1 MINIDKDYLITVDLK
16 NTKVKSDKTIFFY
29 NTDLNICNIFIKLIC
44 TDEDKTIPDDLIVEF
59 AVLKPETD
67 EFKPLDATL
76 ISKEDLLYQVDL
88 TTDYFDIVGKYSCEI
103 RVSGTIENESKC
115 FTSEEFDYVVRP
127 NITAKLNKKI
137 KNDKNLP
144 ILEKLIKDVKE
155 ITDGINKNEIQMKRD
170 ENLVGDNKT
179 IVGAINQLREDV
191 NSGGKVELT
200 DYQKKT
206 DDNLATEEKT
216 IVGAVNEINSKT
228 ITLEKDDTSF
238 NGVDDTIHN
247 ELNTNDKTIIGGI
260 NEVNSQCKDIAKQTI
275 VENNKLYLVKADG
288 TKLDE
293 GTTLPTSSGSVDLSN
308 YVTKEDGKGLSTN
321 DYTTAEKEK
330 LAILENYNDTDIK
343 EKINNK
349 ADKNEFYYNYKQAKA
364 KNAVAIFLDDVTDD
378 LYTNREKFKTRGIK
392 ITGGLRL
399 DGVSDSGFSPSVSS
413 DGGVSFPTTYAH
425 IKELQDDYGIDFA
438 YHGTKHGNNWGTTWS
453 ISEDINAF
461 LESTS
466 QHGIKIMGYIGP
478 NGANLP
484 DESKDK
490 FLWRRNGITGNT
502 TAKPSMF
509 FYPENHINLDTIKTA
524 SIFESIKKSIDTLAT
539 KEGHVLALT
548 GHVPTVINL
557 DNFWSLIDYI
567 ISKGIDII
575 TATEARMR
583 YGYAIARL
591 PEKTMIDD
599 ILDISGKGNY
609 VLPNYFAMTESGVIK
624 SNYCPVRWIDVS
636 NINNANINNIENF
649 EFGTTIVSSGS
660 IDLMNGIPTVGTTFI
675 NRYGKNGEDFMIYRA
690 YNDAGLFFRDV
701 KTRQRWDK
709 FAIVSTTVPISPTA
723 TGYIGEMAVD
733 TNYLYVCVASNSW
746 IRIAKDSTWE

>member
-1 MINIDKDYLITVDLK
+1 MSDKMKVRDGNDGYSYPYTSPDIVIDKNGK
-16 NTKVKSDKTIFFY
+16 SNTKKFEEI
-29 NTDLNICNIFIKLIC
+29 
-44 TDEDKTIPDDLIVEF
+44 
-59 AVLKPETD
+59 
-67 EFKPLDATL
+67 DA
-76 ISKEDLLYQVDL
+76 Q
-88 TTDYFDIVGKYSCEI
+88 F
-103 RVSGTIENESKC
+103 
-115 FTSEEFDYVVRP
+115 
-127 NITAKLNKKI
+127 
-137 KNDKNLP
+137 
-144 ILEKLIKDVKE
+144 
-155 ITDGINKNEIQMKRD
+155 
-170 ENLVGDNKT
+170 
-179 IVGAINQLREDV
+179 
-191 NSGGKVELT
+191 
-200 DYQKKT
+200 
-206 DDNLATEEKT
+206 
-216 IVGAVNEINSKT
+216 
-228 ITLEKDDTSF
+228 
-238 NGVDDTIHN
+238 
-247 ELNTNDKTIIGGI
+247 
-260 NEVNSQCKDIAKQTI
+260 KDIAKRTI

-293 GTTLPTSSGSVDLSN
+293 GTTLPTSSESVDLSN

-364 KNAVAIFLDDVTDD
+364 KNVVAIFLDDVTDD

-490 FLWRRNGITGNT
+490 FLWRRNGMTGNT

-509 FYPENHINLDTIKTA
+509 FYPEDHINLDTIKTA

-548 GHVPTVINL
+548 GHVPIVINL

-709 FAIVSTTVPISPTA
+709 FAIVSTTVPTSPTA

-733 TNYLYVCVASNSW
+733 TNYLYVCIASNSW

>member
-1 MINIDKDYLITVDLK
+1 MRDYDIESDLKQEKFQNIKLVQGDRGNKIKINIYEDGQPVDLAGCSITAKYKRSDGKTVDGTVENKTDNYFYAVMDSDITKVAGTLKMLFTIEKDDVKVSTFMLLADVREGIGENTGSSGGDTEVTVDLK
-16 NTKVKSDKTIFFY
+16 
-29 NTDLNICNIFIKLIC
+29 
-44 TDEDKTIPDDLIVEF
+44 
-59 AVLKPETD
+59 
-67 EFKPLDATL
+67 
-76 ISKEDLLYQVDL
+76 
-88 TTDYFDIVGKYSCEI
+88 
-103 RVSGTIENESKC
+103 
-115 FTSEEFDYVVRP
+115 
-127 NITAKLNKKI
+127 
-137 KNDKNLP
+137 
-144 ILEKLIKDVKE
+144 
-155 ITDGINKNEIQMKRD
+155 
-170 ENLVGDNKT
+170 
-179 IVGAINQLREDV
+179 
-191 NSGGKVELT
+191 

-206 DDNLATEEKT
+206 DNGLETKNKY
-216 IVGAVNEINSKT
+216 IVGA
-228 ITLEKDDTSF
+228 
-238 NGVDDTIHN
+238 
-247 ELNTNDKTIIGGI
+247 I
-260 NEVNSQCKDIAKQTI
+260 NEVNSQCKDIAKRTI

-293 GTTLPTSSGSVDLSN
+293 GTTLPTSSESVDLSN

-364 KNAVAIFLDDVTDD
+364 KNVVAIFLDDVTDD

-490 FLWRRNGITGNT
+490 FLWRRNGMTGNT

-509 FYPENHINLDTIKTA
+509 FYPEDHINLDTIKTA

-548 GHVPTVINL
+548 GHVPIVINL

-709 FAIVSTTVPISPTA
+709 FAIVSTTVPTSPTA

-733 TNYLYVCVASNSW
+733 TNYLYVCIASNSW

>member
-1 MINIDKDYLITVDLK
+1 MRDYDIESDLKQEKFQSIKLVQGDRGNKIKINVYEDGQPVNLAGCSVTAKYKRADGEVVDGTVENKTDNYFYAVMDNNITKVAGTLKMLFNIENGDVKVSTFLLLADVREGIGENTGSSGGDTEVTVDLK
-16 NTKVKSDKTIFFY
+16 
-29 NTDLNICNIFIKLIC
+29 
-44 TDEDKTIPDDLIVEF
+44 
-59 AVLKPETD
+59 
-67 EFKPLDATL
+67 
-76 ISKEDLLYQVDL
+76 
-88 TTDYFDIVGKYSCEI
+88 
-103 RVSGTIENESKC
+103 
-115 FTSEEFDYVVRP
+115 
-127 NITAKLNKKI
+127 
-137 KNDKNLP
+137 
-144 ILEKLIKDVKE
+144 
-155 ITDGINKNEIQMKRD
+155 
-170 ENLVGDNKT
+170 
-179 IVGAINQLREDV
+179 
-191 NSGGKVELT
+191 

-206 DDNLATEEKT
+206 DNGLETKNKY
-216 IVGAVNEINSKT
+216 IVGA
-228 ITLEKDDTSF
+228 
-238 NGVDDTIHN
+238 
-247 ELNTNDKTIIGGI
+247 I
-260 NEVNSQCKDIAKQTI
+260 NEVNSQCKDIAKRTI

-293 GTTLPTSSGSVDLSN
+293 GTTLPTSSESVDLSN

-364 KNAVAIFLDDVTDD
+364 KNVVAIFLDDVTDD

-490 FLWRRNGITGNT
+490 FLWRRNGMTGNT

-509 FYPENHINLDTIKTA
+509 FYPEDHINLDTIKTA

-548 GHVPTVINL
+548 GHVPIVINL

-709 FAIVSTTVPISPTA
+709 FAIVSTTVPTSPTA

-733 TNYLYVCVASNSW
+733 TNYLYVCIASNSW

>member
-1 MINIDKDYLITVDLK
+1 MRDYDIESDLKQEKFQHLKLVQGDRGNKIKINVYEDGQPVNLTGCSITAKYKRADGQVIDGSVTNISNNSFDAVIDSDITKTSGVLKMLFAIEKDDVKVSTFMLLADVREGIGESTGSSGGSTGGGEVTVDLSNYYK
-16 NTKVKSDKTIFFY
+16 KS
-29 NTDLNICNIFIKLIC
+29 
-44 TDEDKTIPDDLIVEF
+44 
-59 AVLKPETD
+59 ETY
-67 EFKPLDATL
+67 
-76 ISKEDLLYQVDL
+76 SK
-88 TTDYFDIVGKYSCEI
+88 
-103 RVSGTIENESKC
+103 
-115 FTSEEFDYVVRP
+115 
-127 NITAKLNKKI
+127 
-137 KNDKNLP
+137 
-144 ILEKLIKDVKE
+144 
-155 ITDGINKNEIQMKRD
+155 
-170 ENLVGDNKT
+170 
-179 IVGAINQLREDV
+179 
-191 NSGGKVELT
+191 
-200 DYQKKT
+200 
-206 DDNLATEEKT
+206 
-216 IVGAVNEINSKT
+216 
-228 ITLEKDDTSF
+228 
-238 NGVDDTIHN
+238 
-247 ELNTNDKTIIGGI
+247 
-260 NEVNSQCKDIAKQTI
+260 SQIDSQFKDIAKRTI

-293 GTTLPTSSGSVDLSN
+293 GTTLPTSSESVDLSN

-364 KNAVAIFLDDVTDD
+364 KNVVAIFLDDVTDD

-490 FLWRRNGITGNT
+490 FLWRRNGMTGNT

-509 FYPENHINLDTIKTA
+509 FYPEDHINLDTIKTA

-709 FAIVSTTVPISPTA
+709 FAIVSTTVPTSPTA

-733 TNYLYVCVASNSW
+733 TNYLYVCIASNSW